1 MCEMQLLAKRTVLQT
16 PSGNFIGKGRYIYL
30 SPRFLCWL
38 ILISMVM
45 YKGQSDGQLLENIGK
60 GDREAFE
67 QLFDRYWESL
77 FAAAMHRLQSE
88 QIAKD
93 VLQELFVELWEK
105 HESLNIRSNVSGYL
119 FTALK
124 HRVINKIKSE
134 AIRAKYEKMT
144 IRYYEI
150 NGLATEHQF
159 SRNYLREEMETKVKQ
174 LPDRCR
180 EVFELSRIEQL
191 THKEIGERLNISPKT
206 VENHIGRAL
215 KVLRPYLKRVI
226 SVFVALSWF

>member
-1 MCEMQLLAKRTVLQT
+1 M
-16 PSGNFIGKGRYIYL
+16 N
-30 SPRFLCWL
+30 
-38 ILISMVM
+38 
-45 YKGQSDGQLLENIGK
+45 KGQSDRQLLEDIGE
-60 GDREAFE
+60 GDRKAFE
-67 QLFDRYWESL
+67 QLFNRHWESL
-77 FAAAMHRLQSE
+77 FAVAMHRLQSE
-88 QIAKD
+88 QLAKD

-105 HESLNIRSNVSGYL
+105 HETLNIRSNVSGYL

-124 HRVINKIKSE
+124 HRVINKIKE
-134 AIRAKYEKMT
+134 ENTRAKYEKMT

-159 SRNYLREEMETKVKQ
+159 SKNYLREEMEAKVRQ

-191 THKEIGERLNISPKT
+191 SHKEIGERLNISPKT

-226 SVFVALSWF
+226 SVAMVFTWL

>member
-1 MCEMQLLAKRTVLQT
+1 
-16 PSGNFIGKGRYIYL
+16 
-30 SPRFLCWL
+30 
-38 ILISMVM
+38 M
-45 YKGQSDGQLLENIGK
+45 YRDLNDGQLSGLMGK
-60 GDREAFE
+60 SDRKAFE

-77 FAAAMHRLQSE
+77 FAAARHRLQSE
-88 QIAKD
+88 QLAKD

-105 HESLNIRSNVSGYL
+105 RETLNIRSNVRGYL

-124 HRVINKIKSE
+124 HRIINKIKAE
-134 AIRAKYEKMT
+134 ATREKYEKMT
-144 IRYYEI
+144 IQFYET

-159 SRNYLREEMETKVKQ
+159 SRNYLQEEMEAKVEQ

-180 EVFELSRIEQL
+180 EVFELSRIEHL
-191 THKEIGERLNISPKT
+191 SHKEIGERLNISPKT

-226 SVFVALSWF
+226 SVLMASFWWF